1 MAKKSNKASG
11 KEAKH
16 GEAAGQGSASVS
28 NSDTSRK
35 SNNISLR
42 GQTFVGIVVS
52 SKPMKSATVEIQRK
66 HFVPKYER
74 YENRITRLHVHN
86 PPHINAKE
94 GDIVKIRE
102 TRPLSKTI
110 HHTIVEKVGE
120 ELAYKGR
127 KMIEQEEK
135 EKIVKKKAH
144 EEEGQKKSKKKES
157 SDSSD
162 GME

>member
-1 MAKKSNKASG
+1 MKTKTIGIEVELPKQECNDYHCPFHGTLKVHGRIFSG
-11 KEAKH
+11 
-16 GEAAGQGSASVS
+16 
-28 NSDTSRK
+28 
-35 SNNISLR
+35 NI
-42 GQTFVGIVVS
+42 TKVDVN
-52 SKPMKSATVEIQRK
+52 KSATIE
-66 HFVPKYER
+66 FVNFYYIPKYER